1 MAEMTLTGDAEMQAA
16 LAELSQGIAKR
27 MFSRAFERAGD
38 VLASAMHDEIN
49 GLTSPPLGQKRRGR
63 LHSAGAIGFRVS
75 KFRGGIAHIVGP
87 VYAIAPHGHL
97 VEYGHRIVTG
107 GTTKR
112 VKSINGQ
119 KYIGK
124 APTSKR
130 GRTGK
135 GAVRGSTVA
144 IPFGARAFDRVK
156 SQMWEIVQQ
165 EAEATLQREIA
176 RAAKS

>member
-1 MAEMTLTGDAEMQAA
+1 MTLTGDADLQAA
-16 LAELSQGIAKR
+16 LGALSQGVAKR

-38 VLASAMHDEIN
+38 VLASAMRDEIN
-49 GLTSPPLGQKRRGR
+49 GLTSLPLGKKRRGR

-87 VYAIAPHGHL
+87 VYAVAPHGHL

-107 GTTKR
+107 GTTPR
-112 VKSINGQ
+112 VKAINGQ
-119 KYIGK
+119 KYVGK
-124 APTSKR
+124 SPTSKR

-135 GAVRGSTVA
+135 GSVRGSTVA
-144 IPFGARAFDRVK
+144 LPFGARAFERTK
-156 SQMWEIVQQ
+156 SQMWAIVQQ

-176 RAAKS
+176 KASKG